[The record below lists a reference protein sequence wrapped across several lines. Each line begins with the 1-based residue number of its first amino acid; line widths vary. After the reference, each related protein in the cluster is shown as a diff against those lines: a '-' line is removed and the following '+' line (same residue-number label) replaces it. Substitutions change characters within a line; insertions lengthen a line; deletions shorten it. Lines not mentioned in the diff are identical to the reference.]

1 MDLQEFCRR
10 QGITRSIEL
19 SRKAGLTRQHAYMLW
34 TGERLIS
41 RKMAKRLAP
50 VLQVPPEVLMLLEA
64 PAPPASAPEEGC

>member
-19 SRKAGLTRQHAYMLW
+19 SRKTGLSRQHAYMLW

-41 RKMAKRLAP
+41 RKLAKRLAP

-64 PAPPASAPEEGC
+64 PAPPAPTREEVC